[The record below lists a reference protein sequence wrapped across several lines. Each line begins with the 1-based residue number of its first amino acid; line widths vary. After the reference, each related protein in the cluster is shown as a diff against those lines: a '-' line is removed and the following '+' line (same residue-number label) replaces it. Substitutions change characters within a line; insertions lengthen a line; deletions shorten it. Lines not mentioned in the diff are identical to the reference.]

1 MQKAIEV
8 VGTPK
13 ESFAVMMSR
22 CCLALVLLFG
32 AWPLAVWEAQANSV
46 AHPDGALHPVQES
59 ESNFNL
65 EGKITQKSEG
75 RLTISTE
82 ENIVFH
88 VRYDEKTDIRLKNG
102 AQGSDQDLKTGLT
115 VAVQGEF
122 NKSGEIVARKI
133 QVL

>member
-1 MQKAIEV
+1 MII
-8 VGTPK
+8 
-13 ESFAVMMSR
+13 SS

-32 AWPLAVWEAQANSV
+32 AWPPTVPQVHADSFAR
-46 AHPDGALHPVQES
+46 PDGDLHSVQES
-59 ESNFNL
+59 ESNFTL
-65 EGKITQKSEG
+65 EGKVTQKGESK
-75 RLTISTE
+75 LTVSTE

-102 AQGSDQDLKTGLT
+102 AQGSDQDLRTGLT

-122 NKSGEIVARKI
+122 NKSGEIVAHKI